1 MENTGTKRT
10 ALVNEIVR
18 DEGDEPETKTGPNER
33 WGCLVVLA
41 SFYCIAILDGVGY
54 TTGIL
59 LDSFLQELG
68 GGRAEVSLAGS
79 LQVGVY
85 CLSGPLV
92 GKLVMRF
99 GARPVCIAGALLSS
113 LGLFG
118 ASYAPSLGLLVLG
131 YSIVTGFGFGLMYI
145 PCVVGVAP
153 YFTDRRALAIGI
165 CLCGSGF
172 GTFGLAPIA
181 QHILDNYG
189 WRWVLRTFS
198 AFSLVGVLCGAVMVP
213 VDLPEE
219 DFSKRSPPKKRSRL
233 LSYVLGD
240 DLSKS
245 RRLGTYYLFT
255 LADFLA
261 FTAIYIPYTHLPPL
275 AKYRNISSGDAAF
288 LISAGGI
295 SNTIGRLVGGW
306 LSDQSWTHPILITV
320 VSLILAII
328 PSFVLPWCLAY
339 WTFLISF
346 GFFGFITGCVVGC
359 TNPALIKLLGLN
371 CLSQAFGIVSALR
384 GVAAMA
390 GPPLAGLLV
399 DDFLE
404 PGLALYLCGALLV
417 ASACIGTIAA
427 VVNSVQERRAHY
439 VEL

>member
-1 MENTGTKRT
+1 
-10 ALVNEIVR
+10 
-18 DEGDEPETKTGPNER
+18 
-33 WGCLVVLA
+33 VVVFA

-59 LDSFLQELG
+59 LDSLLQDLG
-68 GGRAEVSLAGS
+68 GGRAEISLAGS

-85 CLSGPLV
+85 CLSGPVV

-99 GARPVCIAGALLSS
+99 GARPVCITGALLASI
-113 LGLFG
+113 GLFG
-118 ASYAPSLGLLVLG
+118 ASFAPSLVSLVFG
-131 YSIVTGFGFGLMYI
+131 YSIVTGLGFGLMYI

-172 GTFGLAPIA
+172 GTFGLAPVS
-181 QHILDNYG
+181 QYILDHFG
-189 WRWVLRTFS
+189 WRWVLRSFS

-213 VDLPEE
+213 VDIPDE
-219 DFSKRSPPKKRSRL
+219 DHHRRSPPKKRGRL
-233 LSYVLGD
+233 VSFVLGD

-245 RRLGTYYLFT
+245 RRLSTYYLFT

-275 AKYRNISSGDAAF
+275 AKYRNITPGDAAF

-295 SNTIGRLVGGW
+295 SNTIGRFVGGW
-306 LSDQSWTHPILITV
+306 LSGQSWTHPLGITLMAV
-320 VSLILAII
+320 TAAVI

-339 WTFLISF
+339 WTFLVSF
-346 GFFGFITGCVVGC
+346 GFFGFVTGCVVGC
-359 TNPALIKLLGLN
+359 TNPVLLRLLGLN

-384 GVAAMA
+384 GIAAMA

-417 ASACIGTIAA
+417 ASACIATIAF
-427 VVNSVQERRAHY
+427 VVNSVQERRLQY
-439 VEL
+439 IEL